1 MSQAYD
7 PGVTGTVFN
16 IQRFSVHDGPGI
28 RTVVF
33 IKGCSLRCIWCS
45 NPESLSCRVEIG
57 FNPDRCIGIDRC
69 TDCFAAAPDARAF
82 VVRDQRVIGLQ
93 SERPEDYLRCADACP
108 TGALGAWGRQTTVG
122 QVMGEVIADK
132 ACYEESGGG
141 LTLSGGEAL
150 IQKQFAVELLK
161 AARAG
166 RIDTCVETALNYKTE
181 VLDEVLPL
189 VDLFLCDLKHMDAGA
204 HRRYTGASND
214 AILANLRHIVASGAD
229 VVIRIPVVPGHNGT
243 EENLRATARFIAQDL
258 GGQVRQVQLLPFR
271 KLGEEKYA
279 SLGVPYPMRA
289 FQAPPREVWEEDIRH
304 FAAMMSEYGID
315 AVAGA
320 GSRLL
325 QASRASS
332 SHSLASL
339 ATAIPTT

>member
-1 MSQAYD
+1 MSPAYD

-45 NPESLSCRVEIG
+45 NPESLSCRVQLG

-69 TDCFAAAPDARAF
+69 NACFEAAPDKSAF
-82 VVRDQRVIGLQ
+82 VLRGQRVVDLQ
-93 SERPEDYLRCADACP
+93 AERPEDYLRCAEACP
-108 TGALGAWGRQTTVG
+108 TGALKAWGRQTTVG
-122 QVMGEVIADK
+122 EVMREVLADS
-132 ACYEESGGG
+132 AYYAESGGG

-150 IQKQFAVELLK
+150 IQMQFAAELLR
-161 AARAG
+161 AARAAG
-166 RIDTCVETALNYKTE
+166 INTCVETALNYKGD

-189 VDLFLCDLKHMDAGA
+189 VDLFLCDLKHMDAEA
-204 HRRYTGASND
+204 HRRYTGASNE
-214 AILANLRHIVASGAD
+214 AILANLRRIVAAGAD

-243 EENLRATARFIAQDL
+243 EQNLRATARFIADEL
-258 GGQVRQVQLLPFR
+258 GGRVRQIQLLPFR

-279 SLGVPYPMRA
+279 SLGVPYPMRD
-289 FQAPPREVWEEDIRH
+289 FQAPPREAWEADVRH
-304 FAAMMSEYGID
+304 FATMMSEYGLN

-320 GSRLL
+320 GSKLL
-325 QASRASS
+325 
-332 SHSLASL
+332 
-339 ATAIPTT
+339 